1 MSFNF
6 VKILKRMLRAET
18 VGQAQPLLV
27 VLHNPGVSSKVVVS
41 VSVILDLG
49 VLAHCVDLVLLQLT
63 YATTQCWM

>member
-1 MSFNF
+1 MSFHF
-6 VKILKRMLRAET
+6 VKILKCIFRAET

-27 VLHNPGVSSKVVVS
+27 LLHDPGVSSEVAVS
-41 VSVILDLG
+41 VRFILDLG

>member
-27 VLHNPGVSSKVVVS
+27 VLNDPGVPSEVVVS

-49 VLAHCVDLVLLQLT
+49 VLAFCVDLVLLQLT